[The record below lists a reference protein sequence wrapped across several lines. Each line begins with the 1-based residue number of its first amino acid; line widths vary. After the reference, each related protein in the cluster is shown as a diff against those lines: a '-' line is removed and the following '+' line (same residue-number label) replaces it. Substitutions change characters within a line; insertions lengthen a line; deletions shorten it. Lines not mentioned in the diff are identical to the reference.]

1 MRIERLSGY
10 RRGMA
15 LMVVV
20 GTISVASLMALAM
33 LSSSSLQA
41 RMGGTMRQV
50 AQADYLAESGV
61 NYAIHQLC
69 KTAASDEIYAGGA
82 HSFGGEGRERF
93 VVTVARQPESATDYD
108 IVSRGE
114 VLDAAG
120 HVVASKTA
128 QATVRVQTELKYN
141 HSAVFGADKLVFDSG
156 GMVELESVAAKRI
169 TIADGH
175 TINNLTAQFADGN
188 LMNVAE
194 VNQGVTFPYR
204 VTPVSAVRTF
214 DNAPYLYSDGKVY
227 WADPLPSGS
236 LTATTLG
243 PTTSNPAGVYYRR
256 GNVTLNGHVTIRGSL
271 IVLDGN
277 LTINGMQN
285 LIDGSQ
291 DHSRGFPTLV
301 VRDGDI
307 RPPVMGAG
315 RILEVNGPTWVGG
328 TLGAS
333 NLGMGTEMLFR
344 GVVILPLRR
353 IEMRKPPIPALGGVI
368 RIEYNP
374 ANNDVARLDR
384 ELISDVQIL
393 SWSNR

>member
-1 MRIERLSGY
+1 MRIRRLSGY

-41 RMGGTMRQV
+41 RMGGTMGQV

-61 NYAIHQLC
+61 NYAIHQLR
-69 KTAASDEIYAGGA
+69 KTAASDEIYAGGT

-93 VVTVARQPESATDYD
+93 VVTAARQPGSATDYD

-120 HVVASKTA
+120 QVIASKTA

-141 HSAVFGADKLVFDSG
+141 HSAVFGADELVFDSG
-156 GMVELESVAAKRI
+156 GMVEIESVAGKRI
-169 TIADGH
+169 TISGGH
-175 TINNLTAQFADGN
+175 TINRLLAEHAGGN

-194 VNQGVTFPYR
+194 LSQVESFPYR

-214 DNAPYLYSDGKVY
+214 DNAPYLYSDGKLY

-243 PTTSNPAGVYYRR
+243 PTHSNPAGVYYRR
-256 GNVTLNGHVTIRGSL
+256 GNVALNGNVTIRGSL

-277 LTINGMQN
+277 LTINGLQN
-285 LIDGSQ
+285 QIDGSQ

-307 RPPVMGAG
+307 RPPAVGNG

-328 TLGAS
+328 TLGA
-333 NLGMGTEMLFR
+333 NTLGRAVEMVFR
-344 GVVILPLRR
+344 GVVILPSGK
-353 IEMRKPPIPALGGVI
+353 IELVKPPIPALGGVI
-368 RIEYNP
+368 RIIYNP
-374 ANNDVARLDR
+374 ANNDIARLDR